1 MGVFKEGVDYS
12 FARPGGAALKAAG
25 KGFAWRYLYADGQG
39 GKGLDRSEYD
49 DLVANGIEV
58 PVGYESYA
66 NRSLD
71 GRQAGIDDAHAAL
84 AQLTALGLPNMP
96 IFLASDFDVKDY
108 APNSS
113 DPVAKLGPIAEY
125 YAGAQSVLGD
135 MNGAYGG
142 YWLIKRLFDANII
155 KWGFQTYAWSGGQW
169 DERAQ
174 LQQYL
179 NGQDINGA
187 VDLTRAMT
195 DNYGQASKFGGTTPA
210 PVQTAPAPSA
220 PVQVNN
226 GSTYTVVSGDNLS
239 AIGGKLGIAWQNIA
253 ALNGIGAPYT
263 IYPGQVLHLTASAAP
278 APASNE
284 YTVVSGDNL
293 SGIAARYGTNYQTL
307 QALNGLPDPNKIYP
321 GQVLKV
327 PGGGVAAPAAQTYTV
342 ASGDNLSS
350 IAAKFGTS
358 WQHLQQV
365 NGIPNPDKIYPGQVL
380 KVG

>member
-1 MGVFKEGVDYS
+1 MGTVAEGVDYS
-12 FARPGGAALKAAG
+12 FARPGGATLRGAG
-25 KGFAWRYLYADGQG
+25 KSFAWRYLYADGQG

-66 NRSLD
+66 NRSLE

-96 IFLASDFDVKDY
+96 IYLATDFDVQDY

-113 DPVAKLGPIAEY
+113 DPVAKLGPIGEY
-125 YAGAQSVLGD
+125 YAGALSVLGD
-135 MNGAYGG
+135 RNGAYGG
-142 YWLIKRLFDANII
+142 YWLIKRLFDAKLIT
-155 KWGFQTYAWSGGQW
+155 WGFQTYAWSGGQW

-179 NGQDINGA
+179 NSQNINGA
-187 VDLTRAMT
+187 VDLTRATT
-195 DNYGQASKFGGTTPA
+195 DNYGQASKYGGTAPA
-210 PVQTAPAPSA
+210 PVATAPAPSA
-220 PVQVNN
+220 PVQVNG
-226 GSTYTVVSGDNLS
+226 GSTYTVVANDTLSG
-239 AIGGKLGIAWQNIA
+239 IGAKLGIAWQNIA
-253 ALNGIGAPYT
+253 ALNGIGSPYT
-263 IYPGQVLHLTASAAP
+263 IYPGQVLHLTAAAAP

-293 SGIAARYGTNYQTL
+293 SGIAQRYGTNYQTL

-342 ASGDNLSS
+342 QANDNLSA
-350 IAAKFGTS
+350 IAAKYGTS
-358 WQHLQQV
+358 WQNLQKI
-365 NGIPNPDKIYPGQVL
+365 NGIPDPDKIYPGQVL
-380 KVG
+380 KIG